1 VLHFIYDSTYRRVSG
16 LSTSVSSRATDIAAA
31 LDVIESRNTVRQIKA
46 AYMQGLDDR
55 RRGAVAE
62 LFWEDAIWE
71 GLPDRAP
78 EGQQPTRGGG
88 QIVGREAIAAS
99 FDGAADSM
107 SFTAHFLMNED
118 ISIDGDHAVGHW
130 KLLQACTAGRERAF
144 WQAGVYTDD
153 FERRDGV
160 WKISHLRL
168 AMDFRT
174 PFDEGWAVNRMW
186 ELPA

>member
-1 VLHFIYDSTYRRVSG
+1 MTSSISSHSTE
-16 LSTSVSSRATDIAAA
+16 IAAQ
-31 LDVIESRNTVRQIKA
+31 LDVISSRDAVRHVKA

-62 LFWEDAIWE
+62 LFWEDAVWE

-78 EGQQPTRGGG
+78 EGEHPIGSGSR
-88 QIVGREAIAAS
+88 IVGRAAIAQS
-99 FDGAADSM
+99 FVDAAAAM
-107 SFTAHFLMNED
+107 SFTAHFLMNEA
-118 ISIDGDHAVGHW
+118 IEVTGNHATGRW
-130 KLLQACTAGRERAF
+130 KLLQACTAREGRAF

-153 FERRDGV
+153 FERRDGI

-174 PFDEGWAVNRMW
+174 PFDEGWVLNRMW
-186 ELPA
+186 ELTS

>member
-1 VLHFIYDSTYRRVSG
+1 V
-16 LSTSVSSRATDIAAA
+16 STSVSPRPDLAA
-31 LDVIESRNTVRQIKA
+31 LAAQLDGIESRNTVRQIKA

-71 GLPDRAP
+71 SLPDRSP
-78 EGQQPTRGGG
+78 EGQQPASGGSRT
-88 QIVGREAIAAS
+88 VGRDAIAES
-99 FDGAADSM
+99 FVAAAGKM
-107 SFTAHFLMNED
+107 SFTAHFLTNED
-118 ISIDGDHAVGHW
+118 ITVTGDHAVGRW
-130 KLLQACTAGRERAF
+130 KLLQACTAGYDRAF

-160 WKISHLRL
+160 WKIAHLRL

-174 PFDEGWAVNRMW
+174 PFDEGWVVNRMW

>member
-1 VLHFIYDSTYRRVSG
+1 MSVATYSPP
-16 LSTSVSSRATDIAAA
+16 TDLAGR
-31 LDVIESRNTVRQIKA
+31 LDVIESRDAVRHLKA

-55 RRGAVAE
+55 LRDQVAE

-71 GLPDRAP
+71 GLPDRTP
-78 EGQQPTRGGG
+78 EGTAPAGSGT
-88 QIVGREAIAAS
+88 QIVGCAAIGQSFVDAA
-99 FDGAADSM
+99 AAM

-118 ISIDGDHAVGHW
+118 ITVTGDRAVGRW
-130 KLLQACTAGRERAF
+130 KLLQACTAGVDRAF

-160 WKISHLRL
+160 WKFSHLRL

-174 PFDEGWAVNRMW
+174 PFDEGWVVNRMW

>member
-1 VLHFIYDSTYRRVSG
+1 M
-16 LSTSVSSRATDIAAA
+16 SVSVASRPIDVATA

-71 GLPDRAP
+71 SLPDRVP
-78 EGQQPTRGGG
+78 EGEEPAGMGEQT
-88 QIVGREAIAAS
+88 VGSEAIAQS
-99 FDGAADSM
+99 FVDAADKM
-107 SFTAHFLMNED
+107 GFTAHFLMNED
-118 ISIDGDHAVGHW
+118 ITVDGDHAVGRW
-130 KLLQACTAGRERAF
+130 KLLQACTAGHDRAF

-160 WKISHLRL
+160 WKFSHLRL

-174 PFDEGWAVNRMW
+174 PFDEGWVLNRMW
-186 ELPA
+186 ELGS

>member
-1 VLHFIYDSTYRRVSG
+1 MLHR
-16 LSTSVSSRATDIAAA
+16 
-31 LDVIESRNTVRQIKA
+31 IEPTVDLEVRLARIEAQDAVRKVKA

-55 RRGAVAE
+55 LRGAVAD

-78 EGQQPTRGGG
+78 EGEAPVGTGSR
-88 QIVGREAIAAS
+88 IVGRAAIAES
-99 FDGAADSM
+99 FVSAAAAM
-107 SFTAHFLMNED
+107 SFTAHFLTNEA
-118 ISIDGDHAVGHW
+118 IEVDGERATGRW

-153 FERRDGV
+153 FECRDGV
-160 WKISHLRL
+160 WKFSHLRL

-174 PFDEGWAVNRMW
+174 PYDEGWVTNRMW
-186 ELPA
+186 QLAV